1 MEKGNKL
8 VIWYGADRRIVMYPC
23 NDNKLLNFNC
33 IHPES
38 ESHANASDGKSI
50 QTQALVMKQD
60 LTRSRVEQGRRFRP
74 VPQSLQGL

>member
-1 MEKGNKL
+1 MERGNTL

-38 ESHANASDGKSI
+38 ESHATASDG
-50 QTQALVMKQD
+50 
-60 LTRSRVEQGRRFRP
+60 E
-74 VPQSLQGL
+74 